1 MPALGM
7 AQETGKLLKWYK
19 AEGDQVA
26 KGDPLMEVETDKVTV
41 TIEAAGSGQ
50 LASISA
56 KEGED
61 IPVGEVIAYLIAP
74 GEAAPPRP
82 VRKAPALKPAAAAP
96 SSAPRSAPA
105 AGRTMPQVSRSQAAP
120 RPANG
125 ATVVINA
132 STIAARMAAD
142 NGIDLAAIKP
152 YGGRVTKED
161 VLAYLQAGP
170 ASVSDGRILASPKAK
185 RLARELGLDL
195 AQIPSSGPFG
205 AVLAIDLPVAGE
217 SAPAVK
223 SAPPPLPVGYSE
235 VELSNLWRVM
245 AEHVTQ
251 SWKEIPHFYLIREV
265 HAGKLM
271 AAREGLQTK
280 GGAKVTFT
288 DMLVKLVA
296 QALRQHPNVN
306 ATWMNKTIV
315 EIKDINVGLAVG
327 VAEGLVVPVIHKAGE
342 LGVQQIAER
351 RAEIVQRANDKGL
364 KPQDIQ
370 GGTFTIS
377 NLGMYNIDGFNAI
390 VNAPQAAILAV
401 GRIVERVVAIDGKP
415 AVRPMLA
422 MTLSCDHRVVD
433 GLRGAQFLDTLAK
446 LIEEPNLA

>member
-1 MPALGM
+1 M

-19 AEGDQVA
+19 VEGDQVA

-41 TIEAAGSGQ
+41 TIEANGSGQ
-50 LASISA
+50 LSGVFA

-61 IPVGEVIAYLIAP
+61 VPVGEVIAYLLAP

-82 VRKAPALKPAAAAP
+82 VRKALPAKPAAAAP
-96 SSAPRSAPA
+96 ASPQRSAPQA
-105 AGRTMPQVSRSQAAP
+105 RPVQPATRPLAAP

-132 STIAARMAAD
+132 TAIAARMAAD
-142 NGIDLAAIKP
+142 NGIDLAEVKP

-161 VLAYLQAGP
+161 VLAYLQSRPTQTNG
-170 ASVSDGRILASPKAK
+170 GRVLASPKAK
-185 RLARELGLDL
+185 RLARELGFDL
-195 AQIPSSGPFG
+195 AQIPGTGPYG
-205 AVLAIDLPVAGE
+205 AVLAIDLPLADS

-223 SAPPPLPVGYSE
+223 AAPPSSPDGYSE

-265 HAGKLM
+265 DAGKLM
-271 AAREGLQTK
+271 AARESLQTK

-296 QALRQHPNVN
+296 QALEQHPNVN

-315 EIKDINVGLAVG
+315 RIKDINIGLAVG
-327 VAEGLVVPVIHKAGE
+327 VPDGLVVPVVHNAGE

-401 GRIVERVVAIDGKP
+401 GRIVERVVAIEGKP
-415 AVRPMLA
+415 VVRPMLA

-446 LIEEPNLA
+446 LIEQPQLA

>member
-1 MPALGM
+1 M

-19 AEGDQVA
+19 TEGDQVA

-41 TIEAAGSGQ
+41 TIEANDSGQ
-50 LASISA
+50 LSGVFA
-56 KEGED
+56 KEGD
-61 IPVGEVIAYLIAP
+61 DVPVGEVIAYLLAP
-74 GEAAPPRP
+74 GEKAPPRP
-82 VRKAPALKPAAAAP
+82 VRKAPASKPAAAAP
-96 SSAPRSAPA
+96 ISTPQRSAPQA
-105 AGRTMPQVSRSQAAP
+105 RPVQQATRPQAAP

-132 STIAARMAAD
+132 TAIAARIAAD
-142 NGIDLAAIKP
+142 NSIDLAEVKP

-161 VLAYLQAGP
+161 VLAYLQARLAQTHG
-170 ASVSDGRILASPKAK
+170 GRVLASPKAK
-185 RLARELGLDL
+185 RLARELGFDL
-195 AQIPSSGPFG
+195 AQIPGTGPYG
-205 AVLAIDLPVAGE
+205 AVLAIDLPLADS

-223 SAPPPLPVGYSE
+223 AAPPSLPDGYSE

-265 HAGKLM
+265 DAGKLM
-271 AAREGLQTK
+271 AAREGLQSK

-296 QALRQHPNVN
+296 QALQQHPNVN

-315 EIKDINVGLAVG
+315 RIKDINIGLAVG
-327 VAEGLVVPVIHKAGE
+327 VPDGLVVPVVHNAGE
-342 LGVQQIAER
+342 LSVQQIAER
-351 RAEIVQRANDKGL
+351 RAEVVQRANDKGL

-377 NLGMYNIDGFNAI
+377 NLGMFNIDGFNAI

-401 GRIVERVVAIDGKP
+401 GRIVERVVPVDGKP

-422 MTLSCDHRVVD
+422 MTLSCDHRVID

-446 LIEEPNLA
+446 LIEDPHLA

>member
-26 KGDPLMEVETDKVTV
+26 KGEPLMEVETDKVTV
-41 TIEAAGSGQ
+41 TIEAPGSGQ
-50 LASISA
+50 LSSVAA

-61 IPVGEVIAYLIAP
+61 IPVGEVIAFLLAP
-74 GEAAPPRP
+74 GE
-82 VRKAPALKPAAAAP
+82 KAPARAPKPVATLKAAAATPTP
-96 SSAPRSAPA
+96 SAQRNAPQTRP
-105 AGRTMPQVSRSQAAP
+105 MPQARPQTAP

-125 ATVVINA
+125 ATIVINA

-142 NGIDLAAIKP
+142 NGIDLAAVKP
-152 YGGRVTKED
+152 YGGRVTKDD
-161 VLAYLQAGP
+161 VLAYLQARP
-170 ASVSDGRILASPKAK
+170 AQVNGDRVLASPKAK
-185 RLARELGLDL
+185 RLARELGFDL
-195 AQIPSSGPFG
+195 AQIPGSGPFG
-205 AVLAIDLPVAGE
+205 AVLAIDLPLASGNGP
-217 SAPAVK
+217 SAKA
-223 SAPPPLPVGYSE
+223 APPPLPEGYSE

-251 SWKEIPHFYLIREV
+251 SWKEIPHFYLTREV
-265 HAGKLM
+265 NAGRLM

-288 DMLVKLVA
+288 DMLVKIA
-296 QALRQHPNVN
+296 GQALQQHPNVN
-306 ATWMNKTIV
+306 ATWTNKTIV

-327 VAEGLVVPVIHKAGE
+327 VPDGLVVPVVHKAGE
-342 LGVQQIAER
+342 LSVQQIAER
-351 RAEIVQRANDKGL
+351 RAEIVQRANEKGL
-364 KPQDIQ
+364 KPQDIT

-401 GRIVERVVAIDGKP
+401 GRIVERVVAVEGKP
-415 AVRPMLA
+415 SVCPMLA
-422 MTLSCDHRVVD
+422 MTLSCDHRVID

-446 LIEEPNLA
+446 LIEEPDLM

>member
-26 KGDPLMEVETDKVTV
+26 KGEPLMEVETDKVTV
-41 TIEAAGSGQ
+41 TIEATGSGQ
-50 LASISA
+50 LASVSA

-61 IPVGEVIAYLIAP
+61 IPVGEVIAFLLAP
-74 GEAAPPRP
+74 GEKTPE
-82 VRKAPALKPAAAAP
+82 RKPKAAAP
-96 SSAPRSAPA
+96 KPTPATPTAAPQRSTPQTRPVPQARPQ
-105 AGRTMPQVSRSQAAP
+105 AGP

-161 VLAYLQAGP
+161 VLAYLQAGSAP
-170 ASVSDGRILASPKAK
+170 VSGGRILASPKAK
-185 RLARELGLDL
+185 RLARELGFDL
-195 AQIPSSGPFG
+195 AQVPGTGPFG
-205 AVLAIDLPVAGE
+205 AVLAIDLPLASE
-217 SAPAVK
+217 SAPAAKV
-223 SAPPPLPVGYSE
+223 APPALPDGYSE
-235 VELSNLWRVM
+235 VELSSLWRVM

-265 HAGKLM
+265 DAGKLM

-296 QALRQHPNVN
+296 QALQQHPNVN

-315 EIKDINVGLAVG
+315 TIKDINVGLAVG
-327 VAEGLVVPVIHKAGE
+327 VPEGLVVPVVHKAGE
-342 LGVQQIAER
+342 LSVQQIAER

-401 GRIVERVVAIDGKP
+401 GRIVERVVAVDGKP

-422 MTLSCDHRVVD
+422 MTLSCDHRVID

-446 LIEEPNLA
+446 LIEAPNLA